1 MREGERD
8 VVALHFSN
16 ACSDSTRLSVRRTS
30 WMCSRIPAL
39 SILPASTTCGAGG
52 IVRQPVLQF
61 SVLGLLALQGTS
73 TTAPGG
79 GESYPYM
86 GICHGPP
93 RSVRRPP
100 PRAIHTQST
109 HKESSQLSRLHERGV
124 LDRAQ
129 RHYRA
134 FLLGFLERGVPDRAE
149 ALSRSD
155 PPPYSSFRPFDIKSC
170 HGAEQRHA
178 APTIIVMSIDP
189 PPRSH
194 HSPAQLSR
202 SHPVWDRTA
211 SWTFSALSRARLR
224 WTSSAHRW
232 LCVL

>member
-8 VVALHFSN
+8 VVALHLSN
-16 ACSDSTRLSVRRTS
+16 ACSDSIRLSVRRTS

-109 HKESSQLSRLHERGV
+109 HKESSQLSRLERG
-124 LDRAQ
+124 A
-129 RHYRA
+129 
-134 FLLGFLERGVPDRAE
+134 PDRAE

-170 HGAEQRHA
+170 HSAEQRHA

-189 PPRSH
+189 LPRSH

-224 WTSSAHRW
+224 WTTAARRW

>member
-8 VVALHFSN
+8 VVALHLSN

-100 PRAIHTQST
+100 PRAIHIHTEYTSRVKVNIQAGCTREASST
-109 HKESSQLSRLHERGV
+109 VPRG
-124 LDRAQ
+124 
-129 RHYRA
+129 
-134 FLLGFLERGVPDRAE
+134 
-149 ALSRSD
+149 
-155 PPPYSSFRPFDIKSC
+155 
-170 HGAEQRHA
+170 
-178 APTIIVMSIDP
+178 TIV
-189 PPRSH
+189 RF
-194 HSPAQLSR
+194 SPAFSR
-202 SHPVWDRTA
+202 EASSTA
-211 SWTFSALSRARLR
+211 PRGTIVSNLPG
-224 WTSSAHRW
+224 
-232 LCVL
+232 

>member
-8 VVALHFSN
+8 VVALHLSN
-16 ACSDSTRLSVRRTS
+16 ACSDSIRLSVRRTS

-109 HKESSQLSRLHERGV
+109 HKESSQLSRLERG
-124 LDRAQ
+124 A
-129 RHYRA
+129 
-134 FLLGFLERGVPDRAE
+134 PDRAE

-155 PPPYSSFRPFDIKSC
+155 PPPYSSFRPSSTLNR
-170 HGAEQRHA
+170 AM
-178 APTIIVMSIDP
+178 AP
-189 PPRSH
+189 
-194 HSPAQLSR
+194 
-202 SHPVWDRTA
+202 
-211 SWTFSALSRARLR
+211 
-224 WTSSAHRW
+224 SSATQHPPSS
-232 LCVL
+232 L

>member
-1 MREGERD
+1 
-8 VVALHFSN
+8 
-16 ACSDSTRLSVRRTS
+16 
-30 WMCSRIPAL
+30 MCSLHIHKPAL
-39 SILPASTTCGAGG
+39 IVHGYQSVEPVGCAVWSPHAFLRHYAWPGGNNTTTCPA
-52 IVRQPVLQF
+52 VF
-61 SVLGLLALQGTS
+61 SVLGRLALQGTS

-109 HKESSQLSRLHERGV
+109 HKESSQLSRLPSEASSTVPRGTIV
-124 LDRAQ
+124 RFSP
-129 RHYRA
+129 A
-134 FLLGFLERGVPDRAE
+134 FSREAFSTAPRG
-149 ALSRSD
+149 ALSCL

-224 WTSSAHRW
+224 WTSSAQVVVR
-232 LCVL
+232 VITYSGAR

>member
-1 MREGERD
+1 
-8 VVALHFSN
+8 
-16 ACSDSTRLSVRRTS
+16 
-30 WMCSRIPAL
+30 MCSRIPAL

-109 HKESSQLSRLHERGV
+109 HKESSQLSRLPSE
-124 LDRAQ
+124 ASPT
-129 RHYRA
+129 
-134 FLLGFLERGVPDRAE
+134 VPGTIEARPSP
-149 ALSRSD
+149 ALSREAFSTAPRGALSCL

-178 APTIIVMSIDP
+178 APTIIVTSIDP

>member
-8 VVALHFSN
+8 VVALHLLN
-16 ACSDSTRLSVRRTS
+16 ACSDRRRLSVRRTS

-100 PRAIHTQST
+100 PRAIHTYT
-109 HKESSQLSRLHERGV
+109 EYTSRVKVNIQAGF
-124 LDRAQ
+124 RARRPRPCQ
-129 RHYRA
+129 
-134 FLLGFLERGVPDRAE
+134 

-155 PPPYSSFRPFDIKSC
+155 PPR
-170 HGAEQRHA
+170 
-178 APTIIVMSIDP
+178 
-189 PPRSH
+189 
-194 HSPAQLSR
+194 LSR
-202 SHPVWDRTA
+202 ERH
-211 SWTFSALSRARLR
+211 SRPRPEGHYR
-224 WTSSAHRW
+224 
-232 LCVL
+232 V